1 MDKMDLDRKGY
12 LSWFLFFICFV
23 SELALFMQKQ
33 LNVHTDRNLT

>member
-1 MDKMDLDRKGY
+1 MISLLY
-12 LSWFLFFICFV
+12 CFV